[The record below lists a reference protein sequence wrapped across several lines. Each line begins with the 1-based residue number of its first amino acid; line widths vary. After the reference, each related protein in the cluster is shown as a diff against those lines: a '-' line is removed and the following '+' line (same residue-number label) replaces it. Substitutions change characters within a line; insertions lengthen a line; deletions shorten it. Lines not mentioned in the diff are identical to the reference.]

1 MLLALGIVAALFEE
15 SLEVIRAIW
24 LNQQPGYLEIH
35 RDMVECEIPVPKE
48 IVSWNGEL
56 PHPQSDRRKLDEA
69 VRDTAERLSRAQ
81 RPLVLVG
88 IEAYRFK
95 AAREIVK
102 LVEKM
107 GVPCCTSVLA
117 KGAFPM
123 NHPLFMGVY
132 AGAISPPIGARDLS
146 PLRVKYIRASQKK
159 AQLKTRT

>member
-1 MLLALGIVAALFEE
+1 MNPA
-15 SLEVIRAIW
+15 
-24 LNQQPGYLEIH
+24 
-35 RDMVECEIPVPKE
+35 C
-48 IVSWNGEL
+48 EL
-56 PHPQSDRRKLDEA
+56 PHLQSDRRKLDEA